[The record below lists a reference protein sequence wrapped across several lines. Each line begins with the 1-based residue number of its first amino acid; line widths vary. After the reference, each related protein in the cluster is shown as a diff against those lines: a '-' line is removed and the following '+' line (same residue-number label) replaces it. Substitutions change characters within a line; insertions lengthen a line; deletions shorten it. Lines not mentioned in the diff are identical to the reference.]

1 MPDSHKTGYVCA
13 LFATLIWSG
22 NFIIARGLGDQVSPF
37 TLAALRWG
45 TATLILL
52 PFAARRIWDE
62 RAVLQRHLPHLLI
75 SAFIG
80 VTAFNTLI
88 YIAAHTTNTLNLS
101 LIATAT
107 PAFVVL
113 LSRLI
118 LNEPITINKLIG
130 LAAAVTGI
138 VTLVTRGD
146 YHVLLE
152 LSFHQ
157 GDIWMLLA
165 ALLWALYS
173 IHLKRRPDTISQ
185 KAYLGF
191 TFFAGVIPLIPLAV
205 VEQMAN
211 SSFPLSLTAVG
222 SIAYVGIGASLIS
235 YVLWSKA
242 MKTIGPTRASF
253 VYYSLPAFC
262 GIEAYLILGEPVTW
276 AHAVGFVL
284 ILGGIFVAT
293 HPRFTP
299 RPAPGPSR

>member
-1 MPDSHKTGYVCA
+1 MSNTHKTGYACA
-13 LFATLIWSG
+13 LLATLIWSG
-22 NFIIARGLGDQVSPF
+22 NFIIARGLGDQISPF

-52 PFAARRIWDE
+52 PFAGKALWNE
-62 RAVLQRHLPHLLI
+62 RATLKKHLPHLLI
-75 SAFIG
+75 SALIG
-80 VTAFNTLI
+80 VTTFNTLI

-113 LSRLI
+113 LSRVMLG
-118 LNEPITINKLIG
+118 EAITVNKLIG
-130 LAAAVTGI
+130 LLAAVFGI
-138 VTLVTRGD
+138 VTLVTRGN
-146 YHVLLE
+146 YQVLLD

-165 ALLWALYS
+165 ALLWAMYS

-191 TFFAGVIPLIPLAV
+191 TFLAGVLPLIPAAIG
-205 VEQMAN
+205 EQMVN
-211 SSFPLSLTAVG
+211 SSFPLSLTAMGAVLY
-222 SIAYVGIGASLIS
+222 IGIGASLIS
-235 YVLWSKA
+235 YILWAKA

-262 GIEAYLILGEPVTW
+262 GIEAYLILNEPITW

-284 ILGGIFVAT
+284 ILGGILIAT
-293 HPRFTP
+293 HPRFA
-299 RPAPGPSR
+299 PAKASVHNS